1 MTGARRLPGIQIDVA
16 PPPAVEALPR
26 LDVAVFIGFA
36 ATGPMHLP
44 VAIESPAQFERVFGG
59 DAPLAWDAQRGER
72 VLAHLAPSV
81 RAFFANGG
89 RRCWVLRVARTTA
102 LQAALRSAGQG
113 AGTQAVAQANRY
125 AIPGV
130 LALPD
135 DDTGAL
141 AAATAQARCEGSWSD
156 GLRIS
161 CALQRSG
168 LAVSAWRAR
177 AASASPAGPARYA
190 FTTRRAL
197 HVGELL
203 QFGDDAGVCAYA
215 LVEGVRAAP
224 SVAAGFDVEVRLC
237 AAFERLQ
244 AGAALPSGAGQVSI
258 GGFAD
263 GLDATLLGPAAL
275 RLDEPVSAQ
284 LEAGHWARFDAGAA
298 VVWLRVDEIDRV
310 PVFDGSPAPR
320 GLMRAALGGPAW
332 RELAPS
338 LPPALGEITRAQVLE
353 YELRVQGPQNL
364 ELRLGGQGLSP
375 DRPGNFW
382 EQQRDADHF
391 APRDGGGA
399 AAAPDQP
406 RFALAPEPGPLPR
419 AWLPLG
425 VPAVYGA
432 AVGALPVAG
441 SALERDG
448 LAEMG
453 SELFIDP
460 ELAADDA
467 DNLLAHAEEIRLL
480 RPEPRRLFGLHAV
493 LGIGADGLFNE
504 ASLLALP
511 DAVHLGWQPRTE
523 QAAAASVPKAP
534 ATPSGWR
541 GHRGPCTV
549 APSDGGTSP
558 LDEPDFGVFL
568 DTGTRRLSAPV
579 LDGPERPMTP
589 ALAYRLAWTDS
600 EPGALYL
607 LTESASGDFGDE
619 REIYC
624 GPATQHV
631 LLAARAG
638 SYHYRVLAQL
648 GEQRSAASNPV
659 TVQVRSD
666 DWVQLEPAA
675 ADGAMEAH
683 WLAVHRAALRLAG
696 AGGDLFAVLGM
707 PRHFRSAQA
716 VRYTQRLRSV
726 RQPPAMADALAL
738 GYREARVLSHGA
750 IYYPWLHA
758 DVRGRAANTAGAAS
772 LRAVPPDGVAVGV
785 LAARSARRGAWIAAA
800 NEAMKD
806 VVALTPAVPAADWP
820 LLQAAQINFLR
831 ADPRGFFT
839 LAADTLALDE
849 ALRPINVRR
858 LLILLRRLAL
868 RRGTVY
874 AFEPNGPALR
884 RAVQGGF
891 DALMRDLYERG
902 AFAGATPEQSYRVV
916 TDDTVNT
923 ARDRDGGRFVVELRV
938 APSLPLRFL
947 AVRLAQSGERLSVVE
962 EL

>member
-1 MTGARRLPGIQIDVA
+1 MPGARRLPGIQIDVA
-16 PPPAVEALPR
+16 PPPVAQALPR

-89 RRCWVLRVARTTA
+89 RRCWVLRVARTAA
-102 LQAALRSAGQG
+102 LQAAGQG
-113 AGTQAVAQANRY
+113 AGTQAVAQANRFG
-125 AIPGV
+125 IPGM
-130 LALPD
+130 LALAD
-135 DDTGAL
+135 DEAGAL
-141 AAATAQARCEGSWSD
+141 AAATAEARCEGSWSD
-156 GLRIS
+156 GLRVS

-168 LAVSAWRAR
+168 LAVSAWQAR
-177 AASASPAGPARYA
+177 VTPASPAGPARYA

-197 HVGELL
+197 RMGDLL

-215 LVEGVRAAP
+215 VVEAVHAAP

-244 AGAALPSGAGQVSI
+244 AGGPVPLGAGQASI
-258 GGFAD
+258 AGFAD
-263 GLDATLLGPAAL
+263 GLGATLLGPTAL

-284 LEAGHWARFDAGAA
+284 LEAGHWARFDDGTV
-298 VVWLRVDEIDRV
+298 VVWLRLDEIDRV

-320 GLMRAALGGPAW
+320 GLARAGLGGPAW
-332 RELAPS
+332 RELGPL

-375 DRPGNFW
+375 ERLGNFW
-382 EQQRDADHF
+382 EQQRDADYF
-391 APRDGGGA
+391 APRDGGSA
-399 AAAPDQP
+399 AAAPDQQ
-406 RFALAPEPGPLPR
+406 RFALAPEAGPLPR

-432 AVGALPVAG
+432 SVGALPIVG

-448 LAEMG
+448 LAEPG
-453 SELFIDP
+453 SDLFVDP

-467 DNLLAHAEEIRLL
+467 DGLLDHAEEIRLL

-493 LGIGADGLFNE
+493 LGIGSDGLFNE
-504 ASLLALP
+504 ASLLAVP
-511 DAVHLGWQPRTE
+511 DAMHLGWQPRAE
-523 QAAAASVPKAP
+523 EAPAAVVPKAH
-534 ATPSGWR
+534 ATPASWR
-541 GHRGPCTV
+541 GHRGPCSPGTPQ
-549 APSDGGTSP
+549 ADGGRSA
-558 LDEPDFGVFL
+558 LEAPDFGVFL
-568 DTGTRRLSAPV
+568 DTSTRRLGAPV
-579 LDGPERPMTP
+579 LDGPEHAIAP
-589 ALAYRLAWTDS
+589 AGAYRLAWTDS
-600 EPGALYL
+600 EPGALYV

-619 REIYC
+619 REIYR

-631 LLAARAG
+631 LLAARTG

-648 GEQRSAASNPV
+648 GEQRSAASDPV

-675 ADGAMEAH
+675 AELAMEAH

-696 AGGDLFAVLGM
+696 ACGDLFAVLSM

-726 RQPPAMADALAL
+726 RQPPAAADALAL
-738 GYREARVLSHGA
+738 GYREARALSYGA
-750 IYYPWLHA
+750 IYFPWLHA
-758 DVRGRAANTAGAAS
+758 DARGPAASTAGAAN
-772 LRAVPPDGVAVGV
+772 LRAMPPDGVAVGV

-820 LLQAAQINFLR
+820 LLQDAQINFLR

-884 RAVQGGF
+884 RAVQGSF
-891 DALMRDLYERG
+891 DALMRDLFERG

-923 ARDRDGGRFVVELRV
+923 PRDRDGGRFVVELRV